1 MGEPA
6 DSTERRGLELVCKHE
21 KKQSFEGVICELPW
35 KLLDRILLGQDE
47 GEGEGGDAAAT
58 PYDSEFT
65 VDHSST

>member
-1 MGEPA
+1 M
-6 DSTERRGLELVCKHE
+6 K